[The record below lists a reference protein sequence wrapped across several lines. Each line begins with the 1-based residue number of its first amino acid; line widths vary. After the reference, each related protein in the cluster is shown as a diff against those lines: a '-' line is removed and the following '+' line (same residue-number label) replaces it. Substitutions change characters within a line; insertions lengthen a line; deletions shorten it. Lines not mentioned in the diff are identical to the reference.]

1 MESLQSIIM
10 TVDEL
15 TNNDSDFIM
24 EDNILKK
31 SLSAEYTNVGKLLL
45 DRMKA
50 KPDFVG
56 QSDTDF
62 IKESNVLKGKEE
74 PLSTEYT
81 NIGKL
86 LLDRMK
92 AKPDFIGQI
101 DVITEETYTFA
112 EMFDRTVKCALWLRQ
127 QGIKAN
133 DVVAVCAP
141 NIMDSFVPIFASFC
155 VGAIFTAWNV
165 AMDIREAR
173 YLMKLSGAKIVFADK
188 SAVDKILEAAKL
200 ENYDI
205 KVVVFGNASNAL
217 PFSKVLE
224 GHSKFDLENFE
235 CTSIDNVQNTAGLL
249 YSSGTT
255 GLPKGVEISHFALLS
270 NVLLPGDFN
279 TEGIP
284 LWLSP
289 YFWMTGVLLTLSSVV
304 NYCRRLLYP
313 TFEEEMTCKIIEKYK
328 VTWMFLSPSMAN
340 RIIKSGFFEKYNV
353 SSISKLNLS
362 GAVFTEKSQIK
373 LKECFPSADV
383 IQIFGMTEF
392 CGIITTQEPHHKAG
406 SIGTVRRNAQIKI
419 IDLKTKC
426 VLGPNQTGELLGK
439 SLTMMNGYYNNP
451 QATKDAIDDDGW
463 LHTGDL
469 AYYDENGEL
478 FIVDRLKETM
488 KYRGIQISPTE
499 IENLLQTDPDVIEVA
514 VVGIPHIL
522 DDEHPIAFVTKVP
535 GSKVSERDLE
545 ELVAKNMTDPYHLR
559 GGVKFLEKMPHTA
572 SRKISRKDLK
582 AMAKSYQSN
591 NDFIVKDNILK
602 GKEELLSTEY
612 TNIGQ
617 LLLDRMKAKPDF
629 IGQIDVITEETYTYA
644 EMFDRTIKCALW
656 LRQQG
661 IKANDVVAVCAP
673 NIMDSFV
680 PIFASFCVGAIFT
693 GWNVAMGIRE
703 ARHFM
708 KLSGAKIVFT
718 DESAVG
724 IILEA
729 AKLENHD
736 IKVVVLG
743 KALNALSFSKVLE
756 GHSKF
761 DVENFECAQ
770 IDNFHN
776 TAALLF
782 SSGTTGNPKGVRI
795 SHFFLLNYLLLPNDF
810 NVIGVPFWLSQY
822 FWISGILLTFN
833 SVVNYNRRLLY
844 PAFEE
849 EMLCKI
855 IEKYKVTWIFLS
867 PSMANRIL
875 KSGYFKKYD
884 VSSIIEIYVGGA
896 IFTAESQIKLQECL
910 SNGNVLQMY
919 GLTEVGLITVQ
930 KPHHKAGSIGTVRR
944 NAQIK
949 IIDLKT
955 KCVLGPNQTGE
966 LLGKSLTM
974 MNGYYNNP
982 QATKDAIDD
991 DGWFHTGDLA
1001 YYDEDGEFFIVDRL
1015 KETMKYRGIQISPT
1029 EIENLLQTHPDV
1041 FEVAVVGIPHIL
1053 DDEHPIAFVTKVPGS
1068 KVSERDLEEL
1078 VEKNMTDPYHLRG
1091 GVKFLEYMPYTV
1103 ENIQSTNMD
1112 RKLINSKT
1120 DFIKEGNVFKGKEV
1134 PFSTEY
1140 TNIGKLLL
1148 DRMKAKPDFIGQIDV
1163 ITEETYTFAEMFD
1176 QTVKCAL
1183 WLRQQG
1189 IKAND
1194 VVAVCTPYIM
1204 DSFTPIFA
1212 SFCVAAIFT
1221 SWNYS
1226 TDIGEARYLMKLSGA
1241 KIVFADESSVGTI
1254 LEAAKLENH
1263 DIKVVVFGKA
1273 SDALPFATVIEGH
1286 NKSDVERFECA
1297 QIDNIQDTAAILYTS
1312 GTTGLPKGVKISHSA
1327 LLCNVLLPSFV
1338 KGDVIP
1344 LWMTPYF
1351 WISGVLLT
1359 LSSVVNYT
1367 TRLLYPSFDEEMTCK
1382 IIEKYKVT
1390 WVFMSPSMANRL
1402 IKSGYYKK
1410 YDVSS
1415 AMYLCVSGCIFS
1427 ARSQVHLQ
1435 ECFPNGH
1442 VIQIYGITELGGT
1455 VTTQKLH
1462 HKAGSVGEIV
1472 KNVQIKI
1479 VDSETKTILGPNKI
1493 GEILIK
1499 SLNMMNGYYNN
1510 PQATKDAID
1519 KDGWF
1524 HTGDLAYYDE
1534 KGQFF
1539 FVDRLKEM
1547 IKYRGYQVSPCEIE
1561 NLLQTHPDVV
1571 ETAVVGVPNL
1581 QDDEHPI
1588 AFVIKVPGSK
1598 VTERELEELVAK
1610 NMTERNHLRAGVIF
1624 LEKMPYTPSEKIS
1637 RRELKAIAKRHLSI
1651 Q

>member
-1 MESLQSIIM
+1 MAC
-10 TVDEL
+10 EL
-15 TNNDSDFIM
+15 INSNNDFIIK
-24 EDNILKK
+24 DNI
-31 SLSAEYTNVGKLLL
+31 
-45 DRMKA
+45 
-50 KPDFVG
+50 
-56 QSDTDF
+56 
-62 IKESNVLKGKEE
+62 LKGKEE

-81 NIGKL
+81 NIGQL

-92 AKPDFIGQI
+92 AKPDLIGQI

-141 NIMDSFVPIFASFC
+141 NIMDSFAPFFATFC

-173 YLMKLSGAKIVFADK
+173 HFMKLSGAKIAFTDE
-188 SAVDKILEAAKL
+188 SAVDIMLEAAKL

-205 KVVVFGNASNAL
+205 K
-217 PFSKVLE
+217 
-224 GHSKFDLENFE
+224 
-235 CTSIDNVQNTAGLL
+235 I
-249 YSSGTT
+249 
-255 GLPKGVEISHFALLS
+255 
-270 NVLLPGDFN
+270 
-279 TEGIP
+279 
-284 LWLSP
+284 
-289 YFWMTGVLLTLSSVV
+289 
-304 NYCRRLLYP
+304 
-313 TFEEEMTCKIIEKYK
+313 
-328 VTWMFLSPSMAN
+328 
-340 RIIKSGFFEKYNV
+340 
-353 SSISKLNLS
+353 
-362 GAVFTEKSQIK
+362 
-373 LKECFPSADV
+373 
-383 IQIFGMTEF
+383 
-392 CGIITTQEPHHKAG
+392 
-406 SIGTVRRNAQIKI
+406 
-419 IDLKTKC
+419 
-426 VLGPNQTGELLGK
+426 
-439 SLTMMNGYYNNP
+439 
-451 QATKDAIDDDGW
+451 
-463 LHTGDL
+463 
-469 AYYDENGEL
+469 
-478 FIVDRLKETM
+478 
-488 KYRGIQISPTE
+488 
-499 IENLLQTDPDVIEVA
+499 
-514 VVGIPHIL
+514 
-522 DDEHPIAFVTKVP
+522 
-535 GSKVSERDLE
+535 
-545 ELVAKNMTDPYHLR
+545 
-559 GGVKFLEKMPHTA
+559 
-572 SRKISRKDLK
+572 
-582 AMAKSYQSN
+582 
-591 NDFIVKDNILK
+591 
-602 GKEELLSTEY
+602 
-612 TNIGQ
+612 
-617 LLLDRMKAKPDF
+617 
-629 IGQIDVITEETYTYA
+629 
-644 EMFDRTIKCALW
+644 
-656 LRQQG
+656 
-661 IKANDVVAVCAP
+661 
-673 NIMDSFV
+673 
-680 PIFASFCVGAIFT
+680 
-693 GWNVAMGIRE
+693 
-703 ARHFM
+703 
-708 KLSGAKIVFT
+708 
-718 DESAVG
+718 
-724 IILEA
+724 
-729 AKLENHD
+729 
-736 IKVVVLG
+736 VVLD

-849 EMLCKI
+849 EMICKI

-875 KSGYFKKYD
+875 KSGYLKKYD
-884 VSSIIEIYVGGA
+884 VSSIRKVCVGGA

-910 SNGNVLQMY
+910 SNGDVIQMY

-930 KPHHKAGSIGTVRR
+930 KPHHKAGSVGTVRR

-949 IIDLKT
+949 IVDLKS
-955 KCVLGPNQTGE
+955 KCALGPNQTGE
-966 LLGKSLTM
+966 LFGKSLTM
-974 MNGYYNNP
+974 MKGYYNNP

-1001 YYDEDGEFFIVDRL
+1001 YYDENGEVFIVDRL

-1029 EIENLLQTHPDV
+1029 EIENLLQSHPDV
-1041 FEVAVVGIPHIL
+1041 VEVAVVGVPHL
-1053 DDEHPIAFVTKVPGS
+1053 QDDEHPIAFVTKVPGS
-1068 KVSERDLEEL
+1068 KVSERELQEL
-1078 VEKNMTDPYHLRG
+1078 VAKNMTDPYHLRG
-1091 GVKFLEYMPYTV
+1091 GVKFLEKMPYTGSRKISRKNLKAMAKSYESAIDIKVRLNIPLV

-1140 TNIGKLLL
+1140 TNIGQLLL
-1148 DRMKAKPDFIGQIDV
+1148 DRMKDKPDFVGQIDV
-1163 ITEETYTFAEMFD
+1163 ITEETYTFGEMFD
-1176 QTVKCAL
+1176 RTVKCAL

-1241 KIVFADESSVGTI
+1241 KIVFADESSVGI
-1254 LEAAKLENH
+1254 MLEAAKLENH

-1273 SDALPFATVIEGH
+1273 SNALPFAKVLEGH
-1286 NKSDVERFECA
+1286 NKSDVEKFECT
-1297 QIDNIQDTAAILYTS
+1297 QVGNIQDTAAILYTS

-1327 LLCNVLLPSFV
+1327 LLCNALLPSYI
-1338 KGDVIP
+1338 KGDIVP

-1359 LSSVVNYT
+1359 LSSVVNHT
-1367 TRLLYPSFDEEMTCK
+1367 RRLLYPSFDEEMTCK

-1402 IKSGYYKK
+1402 IKSGYYNK

-1427 ARSQVHLQ
+1427 ARSQAHLQ

-1455 VTTQKLH
+1455 VTSQKLH
-1462 HKAGSVGEIV
+1462 HKAGSVGEIA

-1479 VDSETKTILGPNKI
+1479 VDTETKSTLGPNKI
-1493 GEILIK
+1493 GEIFIK
-1499 SLNMMNGYYNN
+1499 SLNMMKGYYNN

-1534 KGQFF
+1534 DGEFF
-1539 FVDRLKEM
+1539 IVDRLKETM
-1547 IKYRGYQVSPCEIE
+1547 KYRGIHISPSQIE
-1561 NLLQTHPDVV
+1561 KLLQTHPDVIEV
-1571 ETAVVGVPNL
+1571 AVVGVPHLLDN
-1581 QDDEHPI
+1581 EHPI
-1588 AFVIKVPGSK
+1588 AFVTKVPGSK
-1598 VTERELEELVAK
+1598 LSERDLQEMVEK
-1610 NMTERNHLRAGVIF
+1610 NMADFNHLRGGVKF
-1624 LEKMPYTPSEKIS
+1624 LEKMPYTGSRKIS
-1637 RRELKAIAKRHLSI
+1637 RKDLKAMAKSY
-1651 Q
+1651 QVE